1 MPAYR
6 PVLFGISMVYKISD
20 RMNNY
25 TLTAFCMWAL
35 SFWVP
40 SNRSV
45 EIYVKTNKI
54 VQLLLCG
61 DLSMLSGIIKLQTI
75 GVLQACMPKPV

>member
-1 MPAYR
+1 MLAYR
-6 PVLFGISMVYKISD
+6 PVLFGISMVYKISE
-20 RMNNY
+20 RMNY
-25 TLTAFCMWAL
+25 TLTALCMWAL
-35 SFWVP
+35 SSSVP